1 MSNAIDAQVVLA
13 LATKA
18 AQVFAQDGTY
28 LSIPLSPLA
37 YRSEAISAIHDH
49 TPEGARMEAELSYL
63 VNTIPDGPI
72 WRPVG
77 ARYLWDVYGHVL
89 ANAELAS
96 TKRTV
101 KQEKNYGAALSVL
114 TVPGPGGLPVE
125 SPKVV
130 AYRACRDA

>member
-1 MSNAIDAQVVLA
+1 MPNAIDAQVVLA

-18 AQVFAQDGTY
+18 AQVFAQDETY

-37 YRSEAISAIHDH
+37 YRSDAISAIQDH

-63 VNTIPDGPI
+63 VNTIPDGPL

-77 ARYLWDVYGHVL
+77 GRYLWDVYGHVL
-89 ANAELAS
+89 ANAELAA
-96 TKRTV
+96 TRRTA
-101 KQEKNYGAALSVL
+101 KQEKKYRAALAVL

-125 SPKVV
+125 SPMIV
-130 AYRACRDA
+130 